1 MHAPRILLI
10 AVDGDTH
17 QGLRRRLLRRGCEVF
32 EAGTPREA
40 ERMACDLEPDL
51 VVEEHPLASP
61 HRPGAYD
68 EVLSAIELLAGPLPG
83 CPRKPRPGARRRGW
97 AHRRGPAA
105 AAHGRHRHG

>member
-17 QGLRRRLLRRGCEVF
+17 QGLRRRLRCRGCEVF

-40 ERMACDLEPDL
+40 ERMARDLEPDL

-68 EVLSAIELLAGPLPG
+68 EVLSAIEILAGPLPG
-83 CPRKPRPGARRRGW
+83 RPRKPRRGTHRRGW
-97 AHRRGPAA
+97 GASPRPGS